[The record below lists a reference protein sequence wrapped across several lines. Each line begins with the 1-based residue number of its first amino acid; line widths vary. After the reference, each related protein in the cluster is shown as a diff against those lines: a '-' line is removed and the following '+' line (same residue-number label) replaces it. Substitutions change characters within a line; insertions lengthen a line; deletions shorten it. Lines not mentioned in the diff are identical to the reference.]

1 MRRATIILLL
11 FLIIAAAIIG
21 LSQFLQNQPPLEITI
36 AVDPLAEDWI
46 QDAAAAFNE
55 SAPVV
60 NATQRVLVNITVMN
74 DVRVW
79 NDNPNWTSEVHPV
92 GWIAASSASVE
103 YTPSNL
109 PFSIVQPS
117 LAQTPLVWG
126 GYQSR
131 VDVLTNNGAEAFGW
145 DAVAEAAAA
154 ERWERIGGEPDWNF
168 IKLAFN
174 RPSSSMAGVAVL
186 ISGAAHFNGSDTL
199 SPADIGGSAF
209 GDWLQPIVDSVPNF
223 QTLGANPA
231 VTMAGRGTS
240 VVEIALL
247 PESQWLTTLDD
258 FSDGDAIIFAYP
270 DYQFLMDFPLA
281 LWDDTITTDDE
292 RAAVTAFG
300 TYLLGAEMQSLA
312 ETYGLRPANG
322 SPSADIFT
330 QAVSAGVQIDPDW
343 GIPVQIPDRTET
355 ARLIQRL
362 N

>member
-1 MRRATIILLL
+1 MRRATIILVL
-11 FLIIAAAIIG
+11 FLVIAAGIIG
-21 LSQFLQNQPPLEITI
+21 TSQFFQNQPPLEITI

-55 SAPVV
+55 ADVVV
-60 NATQRVLVNITVMN
+60 NATQRVLVTITVMN

-79 NDNPNWTSEVHPV
+79 NDNPNWTAESHPV
-92 GWIAASSASVE
+92 GWVPASAASVE

-109 PFSIVQPS
+109 PFRITQPS
-117 LAQTPLVWG
+117 LAKTPLVWG

-145 DAVAEAAAA
+145 DAVATAAAA
-154 ERWERIGGEPDWNF
+154 ERWANIGGEADWNF

-223 QTLGANPA
+223 QTLGGNPA

-247 PESQWLTTLDD
+247 PESQWLSSLGD
-258 FSDGDAIIFAYP
+258 FSGNDPLVLAYP
-270 DYQFLMDFPLA
+270 DYQFLLDFPLA
-281 LWDDTITTDDE
+281 LWDDPITTDDE
-292 RAAVTAFG
+292 RAAVAAFG

-322 SPSADIFT
+322 SPSAEIFT
-330 QAVSAGVQIDPDW
+330 QAVGAGIQLEPDW
-343 GIPVQIPDRTET
+343 GTPVQIPDRTET